1 MTVITTAFDLSAF
14 SSNDFLTDF
23 VKPGRTRTTTFSAKR
38 MYDHKRTLGV
48 YGQLEQAWTQY
59 ARTQGRLVLSTQQA
73 HSILGSASQ
82 AHNQLVFVDGKI
94 VQNTNR
100 IVEVRGDGLL
110 MFKNINTFITSQ
122 EALNTVIALRE
133 HQRESLNA

>member
-38 MYDHKRTLGV
+38 MYDHKKTLDIH
-48 YGQLEQAWTQY
+48 GQVDWGWNQY
-59 ARTQGRLVLSTQQA
+59 VRAQGRIQRDVHDTRLV
-73 HSILGSASQ
+73 LGSASLSYQ
-82 AHNQLVFVDGKI
+82 NKHVIHGQLI
-94 VQNTNR
+94 QNYVRNWS
-100 IVEVRGDGLL
+100 VRGDGLL